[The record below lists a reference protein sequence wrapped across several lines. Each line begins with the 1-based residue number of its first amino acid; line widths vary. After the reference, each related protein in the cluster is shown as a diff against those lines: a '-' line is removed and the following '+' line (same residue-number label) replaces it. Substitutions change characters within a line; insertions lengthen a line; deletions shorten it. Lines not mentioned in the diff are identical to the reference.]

1 MFKGKV
7 SKVLVFGLACMA
19 VVAMLALSACGGG
32 SSQSSSSRSSSAAD
46 GEYKLVT
53 PGTLTVATSPDY
65 APMEYQENGEIKG
78 YDIALI
84 KEIAKH
90 LGLNADIQN
99 QAFDS
104 LVTQVAGGKT
114 FDCAISSITIS
125 DERAEQVAFTDAYY
139 DSNLAIVVLKDSD
152 VTSRDALNGQ
162 PIGAQSGS
170 SGEDWAKENLKDSA
184 YTPFQETPDMLAA
197 LRTGKIKA
205 VIYDEPAAAYNIA
218 HEYDDCTILEVIPT
232 GEQYGIIVNTDNVAL
247 AEAIN
252 NALAAMQADGTIAKL
267 QEEWFGA
274 AK

>member
-1 MFKGKV
+1 MLKGKF
-7 SKVLVFGLACMA
+7 SRIAVFGFACIA
-19 VVAMLALSACGGG
+19 VVGMLALSACGG
-32 SSQSSSSRSSSAAD
+32 SSQSSSASSSSAASD
-46 GEYKLVT
+46 EYTLVT

-84 KEIAKH
+84 KEVAKH
-90 LGLNADIQN
+90 LGLDADIQN

-114 FDCAISSITIS
+114 FDCAISAITID

-139 DSNLAIVVLKDSD
+139 DSNLASVVLKGSD

-162 PIGAQSGS
+162 AIGAQSGS
-170 SGEDWAKENLKDSA
+170 SGEAWAKENLKDIA

-205 VIYDEPAAAYNIA
+205 VIYDEPAAAYSIA
-218 HEYDDCTILEVIPT
+218 HEYDDCDILEVIPT
-232 GEQYGIIVNTDNVAL
+232 GEQYGIIVNTANVAL
-247 AEAIN
+247 TEAIN
-252 NALAAMQADGTIAKL
+252 NALAEMQADGTIAKL